1 MQDAGDFVSQPRV
14 SNVSEQLELRVCR
27 AWHRTVSRG
36 GGATSAGGGRRRSH
50 VTC

>member
-36 GGATSAGGGRRRSH
+36 GGATSACERRRPH

>member
-1 MQDAGDFVSQPRV
+1 MQDAGDFVSQPQV
-14 SNVSEQLELRVCR
+14 SKVSEQLELRVCR

-36 GGATSAGGGRRRSH
+36 CDVISPCQRRRSH